1 MNTLFPKKQI
11 VTMFLQPILDPV
23 SKTYYDVITLS
34 NKPHGPLSLFVR
46 YASFPKLSEFKGNN
60 FCNSCLYVLTKFD
73 SHSNCCKYSE
83 SSYSCKYS
91 GMEDISEIFSFLVSN
106 GYVIE
111 EELTRITSQFNDGK
125 RVICVFSYTE

>member
-34 NKPHGPLSLFVR
+34 NKPHGPLSAFVR
-46 YASFPKLSEFKGNN
+46 HASFPKLSEFQGNN
-60 FCNSCLYVLTKFD
+60 FCNSCLHVVMKLNPD
-73 SHSNCCKYSE
+73 SYSH
-83 SSYSCKYS
+83 SCKYS
-91 GMEDISEIFSFLVSN
+91 GMEDISDIFSFLVSN

-111 EELTRITSQFNDGK
+111 EELTRITSQFNEYK